1 MRSWGCFFSMLA
13 CCSLEPFAQD
23 TEPWIAE
30 PLSDLNSRGDE
41 VLIGWDGDELYFG
54 RLGVQERTELGD
66 QWFLAE
72 REDFTAVR
80 QMGWSDFA
88 EPVSTALTAN
98 RFPEWSGLGE
108 IQHAAVDAERGVM
121 VLSVWMPDGQL
132 DLFMAQ
138 KENDAW
144 SIPQPL
150 DELNSPE
157 QEVFPNFHGGDLIF
171 GSNRQ
176 GGKGGFDVYR
186 SNRLDM
192 YKSFA
197 RIGGQVNSS
206 GDELAALPAG
216 ESDASGFYVSAVRM
230 GGEGGVDLWWV
241 GAREVTG
248 DESPRATD
256 IALELRYHREPLTGM
271 TVRIAERGGPHV
283 FHGDVDDLGR
293 VILGPLVLDAAVEVR
308 FESKKKRGDLPDG
321 AICLVYERCET
332 GECLDGFWKG
342 WRRIRSYRLEGG
354 KAFVFDM
361 LPLDRLGRWRRPSE
375 SDASVLLGNFA
386 PWVGRFETS
395 RAVLAGND
403 QQELIEWLNSFRDQ
417 DGRWPEHLK
426 LRIEG
431 HTDGKGSPQAN
442 TVLSIQRAN
451 YAAGIASNLGVSP
464 DRTEVVGFGDRHAS
478 GQSNMD
484 RRVTVQWVSEME

>member
-13 CCSLEPFAQD
+13 CCSIEPFAQD

-121 VLSVWMPDGQL
+121 VLSVCMPDGQL

-157 QEVFPNFHGGDLIF
+157 
-171 GSNRQ
+171 
-176 GGKGGFDVYR
+176 
-186 SNRLDM
+186 
-192 YKSFA
+192 
-197 RIGGQVNSS
+197 
-206 GDELAALPAG
+206 
-216 ESDASGFYVSAVRM
+216 
-230 GGEGGVDLWWV
+230 
-241 GAREVTG
+241 
-248 DESPRATD
+248 
-256 IALELRYHREPLTGM
+256 
-271 TVRIAERGGPHV
+271 
-283 FHGDVDDLGR
+283 
-293 VILGPLVLDAAVEVR
+293 
-308 FESKKKRGDLPDG
+308 
-321 AICLVYERCET
+321 
-332 GECLDGFWKG
+332 KG
-342 WRRIRSYRLEGG
+342 W
-354 KAFVFDM
+354 
-361 LPLDRLGRWRRPSE
+361 
-375 SDASVLLGNFA
+375 
-386 PWVGRFETS
+386 
-395 RAVLAGND
+395 
-403 QQELIEWLNSFRDQ
+403 
-417 DGRWPEHLK
+417 
-426 LRIEG
+426 
-431 HTDGKGSPQAN
+431 
-442 TVLSIQRAN
+442 SI
-451 YAAGIASNLGVSP
+451 
-464 DRTEVVGFGDRHAS
+464 
-478 GQSNMD
+478 
-484 RRVTVQWVSEME
+484 